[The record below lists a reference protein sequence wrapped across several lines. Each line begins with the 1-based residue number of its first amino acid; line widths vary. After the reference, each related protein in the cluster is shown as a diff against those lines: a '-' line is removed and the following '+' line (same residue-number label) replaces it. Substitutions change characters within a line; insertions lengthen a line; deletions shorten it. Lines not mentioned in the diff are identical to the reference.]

1 MLILELA
8 ARSSQKPGKLR
19 FLEAAPASTLCLVN
33 FGTSYICMVKFC
45 RDLIITLIGR
55 TGGLHHF

>member
-8 ARSSQKPGKLR
+8 ARSSQKPGKFG
-19 FLEAAPASTLCLVN
+19 FLEAAPASRLCLVN

-45 RDLIITLIGR
+45 RDLIATLIGR
-55 TGGLHHF
+55 IGGLHHF